1 MPHDPPLLAP
11 QAPPSGASGSGR
23 SVSHSDA
30 WNLSFA
36 RAENGRI
43 LASIERLH
51 GTARAVVDELA
62 SAELARSLARAFAVA
77 LNATRA
83 VVAVTDEQG
92 LGAIGVYVVGQL
104 VPPPPPDEPTLSLL
118 LHVARQRRGLLASG
132 PRDEVAYRLELG
144 DLGWRNAL
152 AVPALDHSG
161 RAVAVL
167 LAVNRRG
174 PAPFGAIEFRLAE
187 TIALQAAVG
196 FERALLIERLGD
208 WSTGLEALL
217 AFGAAV
223 NAHLDSSELV
233 RHLVEHAA
241 RFLKGIGGLAGL
253 AEPSPSGELE
263 MVATGYWHRDG
274 WSEGPRRFRR
284 GEGLAGYLLEIEFPY
299 LANDY
304 PRDPLA
310 DFELVRRF
318 AVARAIC
325 IPIKS
330 SDGRVL
336 GFFELHR
343 AIDQTPFSWQDAMFL
358 ESLANT
364 TAVAIEN
371 TRLLSDLEG
380 KSQEIQ
386 ALSAHN
392 VTILEDERQHIARE
406 LHDEAGQALVGVKL
420 GLQVMARL
428 VPAEQF
434 ALREQLDHLR
444 EQVNGATAR
453 IKDLARRLRP
463 PTLDQLGLEVALRQ
477 LAIEYSVRAGFEVD
491 LDLPPIPACLASAT
505 EIAIYRIAQEALT
518 NVAAHAEARRV
529 RLSLIAE
536 GGRLLLT
543 VADDGCGFD
552 PATVRHGLG
561 LLGMRERVGMFGGT
575 LTMATQPG
583 EGTSIEVSVPWEGG
597 DSV

>member
-1 MPHDPPLLAP
+1 MPHDPPVLAP
-11 QAPPSGASGSGR
+11 SAPPSGTSGPGR
-23 SVSHSDA
+23 SPTGTDV
-30 WNLSFA
+30 WNLSAA
-36 RAENGRI
+36 RAESGRI

-62 SAELARSLARAFAVA
+62 SAELARSLARAFANA

-118 LHVARQRRGLLASG
+118 LHVARQRRSLLASG
-132 PRDEVAYRLELG
+132 PGDEVAYRLELG

-161 RAVAVL
+161 RAIAVL
-167 LAVNRRG
+167 LAVDRRG
-174 PAPFGAIEFRLAE
+174 PAPFSAIELRLAE

-223 NAHLDSSELV
+223 NAHLDSAELV

-241 RFLKGIGGLAGL
+241 RFLKGVGGLAGL
-253 AEPSPSGELE
+253 AEPSATGELE

-274 WSEGPRRFRR
+274 WSDGPRRFRR

-304 PRDPLA
+304 PHDPLA
-310 DFELVRRF
+310 DAELVHRF
-318 AVARAIC
+318 SVARAVS

-343 AIDQTPFSWQDAMFL
+343 AAEQQPFTWQDAMFL

-380 KSQEIQ
+380 KSQEIR

-392 VTILEDERQHIARE
+392 VKILEDERQHIARE

-491 LDLPPIPACLASAT
+491 LDLPPIPACLASAV

-529 RLSLIAE
+529 RLSLVAE
-536 GGRLLLT
+536 EGRLRLT
-543 VADDGCGFD
+543 VGDDGCGFD
-552 PATVRHGLG
+552 PATARHGLG

-575 LTMATQPG
+575 LTISASPG
-583 EGTSIEVSVPWEGG
+583 EGTSVEVSVPWEGG

>member
-1 MPHDPPLLAP
+1 MPYDPFILAP
-11 QAPPSGASGSGR
+11 PMPSLGTLQER
-23 SVSHSDA
+23 PDTEV
-30 WNLSFA
+30 WNPAAA
-36 RAENGRI
+36 RAESGRI
-43 LASIERLH
+43 LAAIERVH
-51 GTARAVVDELA
+51 GTARAVVNEL
-62 SAELARSLARAFAVA
+62 SSPDLATSLARAFAIA
-77 LNATRA
+77 LNASRA
-83 VVAVTDEQG
+83 VVAVTDDQA
-92 LGAIGVYVVGQL
+92 LGAIGVYVVGQS
-104 VPPPPPDEPTLSLL
+104 VPAPPPDEPTLALL
-118 LHVARQRRGLLASG
+118 LQVARQRRGVLACA
-132 PRDEVAYRLELG
+132 PRDEVAYRLQLG

-152 AVPALDHSG
+152 AVPALDNQG
-161 RAVAVL
+161 RTVAVL

-174 PAPFGAIEFRLAE
+174 PAPFGALEYRLAE

-241 RFLKGIGGLAGL
+241 RFLKGVGGLAGL
-253 AEPSPSGELE
+253 AELSPSGELE
-263 MVATGYWHRDG
+263 MVSTGYWHRAG

-304 PRDPLA
+304 PHDPLA
-310 DFELVRRF
+310 DLDLARRF
-318 AVARAIC
+318 AVGRAVC

-343 AIDQTPFSWQDAMFL
+343 GVDQPPFSWQDAMFL

-380 KSQEIQ
+380 KSQEIR

-428 VPAEQF
+428 VPVEQS

-444 EQVNGATAR
+444 EQVNAATTR

-491 LDLPPIPACLASAT
+491 LDLPPIPASLASAA

-518 NVAAHAEARRV
+518 NVAAHADALRV
-529 RLSLIAE
+529 RLSLVAE
-536 GGRLLLT
+536 GGRLRLT
-543 VADDGCGFD
+543 VADDGSGFD
-552 PATVRHGLG
+552 PGTVRHGLG

-575 LTMATQPG
+575 LSIVTLPG
-583 EGTSIEVSVPWEGG
+583 EGTSVEVSVPWGGG

>member
-1 MPHDPPLLAP
+1 MPYDRFTVTAP
-11 QAPPSGASGSGR
+11 VPTLGKIEEIPGP
-23 SVSHSDA
+23 DA
-30 WNLSFA
+30 WNPSAA

-43 LASIERLH
+43 LAAIERVH
-51 GTARAVVDELA
+51 GTARAVVNEL
-62 SAELARSLARAFAVA
+62 SSPDLATSLARAFAIA
-77 LNATRA
+77 LNASRA
-83 VVAVTDEQG
+83 IVAVTNDQA
-92 LGAIGVYVVGQL
+92 LGAVGVYGDG
-104 VPPPPPDEPTLSLL
+104 PSSPAAAPDEPTLALL
-118 LHVARQRRGLLASG
+118 LQVARQRRGVLGCA
-132 PRDEVAYRLELG
+132 PNDEVAYRLRLA

-152 AVPALDHSG
+152 AVPALDNQG
-161 RAVAVL
+161 RTVAVL
-167 LAVNRRG
+167 LAINRRG
-174 PAPFGAIEFRLAE
+174 AAPFSSLEYRLAE

-196 FERALLIERLGD
+196 VERALLLERLGD

-223 NAHLDSSELV
+223 NAHLDSAELV

-241 RFLKGIGGLAGL
+241 RFLKGVGGLAGL
-253 AEPSPSGELE
+253 AQATASGEIE
-263 MVATGYWHRDG
+263 MVSTGYWHRAG
-274 WSEGPRRFRR
+274 WSEGPRHFRR

-310 DFELVRRF
+310 DLDLARRF
-318 AVARAIC
+318 AIARAVC

-343 AIDQTPFSWQDAMFL
+343 AVDQPPFSWQDAMFL

-420 GLQVMARL
+420 GLQVMSRL
-428 VPAEQF
+428 VPPEQS

-477 LAIEYSVRAGFEVD
+477 LAIEYSLRAGFEID
-491 LDLPPIPACLASAT
+491 LDLPPIPACLASTT

-518 NVAAHAEARRV
+518 NVAAHAGAKRV

-536 GGRLLLT
+536 DGRLRLT
-543 VADDGCGFD
+543 IADDGCGFD
-552 PATVRHGLG
+552 PGTVRHGLG
-561 LLGMRERVGMFGGT
+561 LLGMRERVGMFGGN
-575 LTMATQPG
+575 LSMATLPG
-583 EGTSIEVSVPWEGG
+583 EGTSVEVSVPWEGG